1 MLHGLQVLIETAIG
15 ITKHLLKELAEPVP
29 ISAYDSF
36 SRLHNKKKID
46 DAQLQQ
52 TKCRVTLPLTR
63 PTARIKLIAYIPKTL
78 PIKLITPQFLLAS
91 TQYHRATP
99 H

>member
-63 PTARIKLIAYIPKTL
+63 PTAN
-78 PIKLITPQFLLAS
+78 LLL
-91 TQYHRATP
+91 
-99 H
+99 

>member
-1 MLHGLQVLIETAIG
+1 M
-15 ITKHLLKELAEPVP
+15 P

-52 TKCRVTLPLTR
+52 WNAAIGLRN
-63 PTARIKLIAYIPKTL
+63 RIVREYMNVDMSIVLALIEQQGYQFIVDFL
-78 PIKLITPQFLLAS
+78 QEPILL
-91 TQYHRATP
+91 
-99 H
+99 